1 MAASVVTDYT
11 ALVERRQWRSVSL
24 ARQTNFYAQKLLAL
38 NPPFYDA
45 HLAVGTV
52 GYVIASLAFYL
63 RWLVHFDRIQ
73 GSKERGIENLKQV
86 AWHGRYYGP
95 FAKIL
100 LAVVCLREKK
110 PQEAR
115 NW

>member
-1 MAASVVTDYT
+1 M
-11 ALVERRQWRSVSL
+11 RS
-24 ARQTNFYAQKLLAL
+24 
-38 NPPFYDA
+38 DA
-45 HLAVGTV
+45 IRSAPVIGTV
-52 GYVIASLAFYL
+52 EYVIASLPFYL

-100 LAVVCLREKK
+100 LAVVYLREKK

-115 NW
+115 NWLAEFARDYPANQLVRTELEKVNRKIAIQQGSGR